1 MSLNFGLSL
10 FPSRGELIETF
21 DFSDIAT
28 GLGFELFYGTPVIDS
43 SGTTYSLLPNAVA
56 SNSSTGTSSIQIG
69 VGTKTMEFDS
79 SVFNLP
85 RTAKG
90 TAYISMVKGASVTL
104 AQSIKA
110 QIAIVHADL
119 SVTNISSEFET
130 TQTLAISPTK
140 TTDLLALPLTQTTI
154 KKGEKLRMILK
165 IVIDASGGNGFLF
178 HDNSDSTRILHLL
191 MPFRIES

>member
-1 MSLNFGLSL
+1 MSLNFGRSL

-28 GLGFELFYGTPVIDS
+28 GLGFELFYGTPAIDS

-56 SNSSTGTSSIQIG
+56 SNSSTGTSSVQIG

-90 TAYISMVKGASVTL
+90 TAYISMIKQSSVTL

-178 HDNSDSTRILHLL
+178 HDNADSTKILHLL

>member
-1 MSLNFGLSL
+1 MNSTNGTVIFNFNGPN
-10 FPSRGELIETF
+10 FDLIE
-21 DFSDIAT
+21 IQAT
-28 GLGFELFYGTPVIDS
+28 NLTGNIF
-43 SGTTYSLLPNAVA
+43 NA
-56 SNSSTGTSSIQIG
+56 
-69 VGTKTMEFDS
+69 

-90 TAYISMVKGASVTL
+90 TAYISMIKQSSVTL

-178 HDNSDSTRILHLL
+178 HDNADSTKILHLL
-191 MPFRIES
+191 MPFRRIES